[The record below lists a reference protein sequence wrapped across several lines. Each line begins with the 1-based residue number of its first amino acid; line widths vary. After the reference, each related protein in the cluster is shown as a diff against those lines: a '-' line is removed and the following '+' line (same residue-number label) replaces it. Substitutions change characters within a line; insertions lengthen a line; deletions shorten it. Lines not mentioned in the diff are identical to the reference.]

1 MVSAV
6 RFRAPPSDSAGV
18 QSNRVVVRTQ
28 AYVQKAQGGSGPP
41 VHHGPHQRAR
51 LDRTMTCCSCSSVT
65 PCSLS
70 RSGSQRV
77 LRCHGTAPAGDH
89 LLGPVPVDSGE
100 VSVYSAAWP
109 AIDAFC
115 RSRFS
120 MRQPSREATVPET
133 LIRDYEVTMA
143 TPECNPGSNRLRAC
157 VRSVSYTHLRA
168 HETKANLVCS

>member
-1 MVSAV
+1 
-6 RFRAPPSDSAGV
+6 
-18 QSNRVVVRTQ
+18 
-28 AYVQKAQGGSGPP
+28 
-41 VHHGPHQRAR
+41 
-51 LDRTMTCCSCSSVT
+51 MTCCSCSSVT
-65 PCSLS
+65 PCSRS

-77 LRCHGTAPAGDH
+77 LRYHGTAPAGDH

-109 AIDAFC
+109 AIDAFW

-143 TPECNPGSNRLRAC
+143 TPECHPGSNRLRAC

-168 HETKANLVCS
+168 HETKANLVCR